1 MENTYDLA
9 ITTPSYGYDHTIV
22 RQYTILIRP
31 NQYYYSISLERT
43 FIAKP
48 NRTLQHVDPKSIDFI

>member
-22 RQYTILIRP
+22 RHYILASLGQI
-31 NQYYYSISLERT
+31 NSITRL
-43 FIAKP
+43 
-48 NRTLQHVDPKSIDFI
+48 V